1 MLICLVE
8 GSKVWDDDTL
18 ENKHF
23 PRVMADV
30 TLQEINELEKVFLEI
45 VGFDLYIKG
54 GEYAKYYFILKA
66 L

>member
-1 MLICLVE
+1 MGDI
-8 GSKVWDDDTL
+8 
-18 ENKHF
+18 
-23 PRVMADV
+23 

-66 L
+66 LQKEIVEPEFHKC